1 MPLNNGQF
9 GATDGSDCG
18 NVLDV
23 EMPGDQIAEY
33 IKEKSN
39 SSFLD

>member
-1 MPLNNGQF
+1 MPLNNGKF
-9 GATDGSDCG
+9 GATDGSVVG
-18 NVLDV
+18 NVLNV
-23 EMPGDQIAEY
+23 GMPADRIAEY

>member
-1 MPLNNGQF
+1 MPLNNGKF
-9 GATDGSDCG
+9 GATDGSIVG
-18 NVLDV
+18 NVLNV
-23 EMPGDQIAEY
+23 GMPTNQIAEY